1 MIFLRSSLIAGLA
14 FLANVRGQDTSAAG
28 GDVVASLTG
37 KGFDITHPGES
48 TYDSASGSFNLR
60 FSYKPSIVAY
70 PETVE
75 HISEIVKAGHDGGYN
90 VVARS
95 GGHSYIAA
103 GVGGKDGSIVIDM
116 RNFKDLAYDAG
127 TSTATIG
134 VGNRLGHII
143 TFLESEGRAIP
154 HGTCPD
160 VGWGGHVGYG
170 GFGFTARMWGF
181 ALDPVISMDVV
192 LANGTI
198 TTASETHNPDL
209 FWALRG
215 ASGSFGIV
223 TSTQVQTF
231 EMPSTATTYT
241 YKWELDIAAAT
252 TALNSYQEFAASN
265 IPKELGIELL
275 LGKGDSKGSVSF
287 SFTGV
292 WYGGPDEL
300 ASVLQPLLDKM
311 GPEDSQT
318 STPGTYLDSATTIA
332 GGSLDT
338 GDGGPGSSAFYAK
351 SLVTPEAMPMTSEAH
366 EAFMT
371 YVANEGFD
379 VEVDWFFQVGLVG
392 GQDSAVNAVASDA
405 TSCPHRG
412 SQFIMQFYAYGETMP
427 EAGLTFLDGTVKSIL
442 DNSPADWEYGAYT
455 NYADDRLDNAQSL
468 YYKNNL
474 MSLEIM
480 KVQFDPTG
488 VFNSPTGIEG
498 RTVEA
503 AQP

>member
-1 MIFLRSSLIAGLA
+1 MARSQQHRRLTTLTYSGCASTSLY
-14 FLANVRGQDTSAAG
+14 
-28 GDVVASLTG
+28 VASLDSLLTG
-37 KGFDITHPGES
+37 RTQ
-48 TYDSASGSFNLR
+48 
-60 FSYKPSIVAY
+60 
-70 PETVE
+70 
-75 HISEIVKAGHDGGYN
+75 
-90 VVARS
+90 
-95 GGHSYIAA
+95 
-103 GVGGKDGSIVIDM
+103 
-116 RNFKDLAYDAG
+116 
-127 TSTATIG
+127 
-134 VGNRLGHII
+134 
-143 TFLESEGRAIP
+143 
-154 HGTCPD
+154 
-160 VGWGGHVGYG
+160 
-170 GFGFTARMWGF
+170 
-181 ALDPVISMDVV
+181 
-192 LANGTI
+192 
-198 TTASETHNPDL
+198 
-209 FWALRG
+209 ALRG

-379 VEVDWFFQVGLVG
+379 VEVVSTHSGLW
-392 GQDSAVNAVASDA
+392 
-405 TSCPHRG
+405 
-412 SQFIMQFYAYGETMP
+412 
-427 EAGLTFLDGTVKSIL
+427 KS
-442 DNSPADWEYGAYT
+442 
-455 NYADDRLDNAQSL
+455 
-468 YYKNNL
+468 
-474 MSLEIM
+474 
-480 KVQFDPTG
+480 
-488 VFNSPTGIEG
+488 
-498 RTVEA
+498 
-503 AQP
+503 